1 MYANLLALLMAR
13 LPQFK
18 NEEGQGMAEYGLILA
33 LIAVAIILTLGPL
46 GDAIAAVFTSVEGSV
61 DAAMAP

>member
-33 LIAVAIILTLGPL
+33 LIAVAVIVALGL
-46 GDAIAAVFTSVEGSV
+46 MGDQLIAVFTDVEGELGT
-61 DAAMAP
+61 ALQ

>member
-1 MYANLLALLMAR
+1 MIANLLALLMAR

-33 LIAVAIILTLGPL
+33 LIAVAVIVALGL
-46 GDAIAAVFTSVEGSV
+46 MGDQLIAVFTDVEGELGT
-61 DAAMAP
+61 ALQ